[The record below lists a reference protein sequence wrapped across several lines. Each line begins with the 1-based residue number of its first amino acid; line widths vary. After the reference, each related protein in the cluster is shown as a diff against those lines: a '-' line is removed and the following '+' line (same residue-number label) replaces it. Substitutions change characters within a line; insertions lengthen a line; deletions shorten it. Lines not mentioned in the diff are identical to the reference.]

1 MTDLN
6 RMFRRPT
13 YLSRFKAVFIIV
25 AVILAAASLIVSH
38 SLTSKLK
45 LEEQNRMEIWAEAMR
60 SLIRADGNTD
70 LSLVL
75 KVINQNHTI
84 PIVILDDNNN
94 ILDSRNISDKAPDTQ
109 RLKVLAAEMRQS
121 GRVMQVTV
129 TPSEATPQGKGQG
142 ERLYICYGESKLLRQ
157 LSVYPYVQLIA
168 VTAFIAIA
176 IYALLTAKRAEQ
188 NKIWVGLSRETAHQ
202 LGTPISSLMAWTEIL
217 RDSYPDDPLLP
228 DLENDIQR
236 LQLIAERFS
245 KIGSDPE
252 LAPNNL
258 NTVITHAVT
267 YMQRRAPDSV
277 HFEVKTP
284 GAPIFANL
292 NPALFEWVIE
302 NLCKNAIDAMSG
314 KGNITI
320 RQTTQSQH
328 VTVEISDTGHGIPR
342 KLQNEVF
349 RPGFTTKK
357 RGWGLGLSLARR
369 IVEDYHKGRIFVK
382 SSGPAGTIFAIE
394 LRRLTTDSETTG
406 NALLPEDAA
415 T

>member
-1 MTDLN
+1 
-6 RMFRRPT
+6 MFRRPPH
-13 YLSRFKAVFIIV
+13 LPRFKAVFV
-25 AVILAAASLIVSH
+25 AVAIVLAAASLIVSH
-38 SLTSKLK
+38 NLTAKLK
-45 LEEQNRMEIWAEAMR
+45 QEEQNRMEIWAEAMR
-60 SLIRADGNTD
+60 SLIRADENTD

-84 PIVILDDNNN
+84 PIVILDSQNN
-94 ILDSRNISDKAPDTQ
+94 ILDFRNIGDKDRDTLQ
-109 RLKVLAAEMRQS
+109 MKKLADEMRRS
-121 GRVMQVTV
+121 GGIMQVTV
-129 TPSEATPQGKGQG
+129 TPGEPSSKEGMKGEQ
-142 ERLYICYGESKLLRQ
+142 LYICYGESKLLRQ
-157 LSVYPYVQLIA
+157 LSIYPYIQLIA

-217 RDSYPDDPLLP
+217 RDNYPDDPLLP
-228 DLENDIQR
+228 DLENDIRR

-245 KIGSDPE
+245 KIGSEPE
-252 LAPNNL
+252 LALNDL
-258 NTVITHAVT
+258 NTVIAHAVA

-277 HFEVKTP
+277 HFEVETP
-284 GAPIFANL
+284 AAPIFADL

-314 KGNITI
+314 KGLITI
-320 RQTTQSQH
+320 RQTAGEQH
-328 VTVEISDTGHGIPR
+328 ITVEVSDTGHGIPR
-342 KLQNEVF
+342 KLQKDIF

-382 SSGPAGTIFAIE
+382 SSGPAGTTFAIV
-394 LRRLTTDSETTG
+394 LRRSAAGQEAAGETSCPKHP
-406 NALLPEDAA
+406 AL
-415 T
+415 

>member
-1 MTDLN
+1 
-6 RMFRRPT
+6 MFRRPPH
-13 YLSRFKAVFIIV
+13 LPRFKAVFV
-25 AVILAAASLIVSH
+25 AVAIVLAAASLIVSH
-38 SLTSKLK
+38 NLTAKLK
-45 LEEQNRMEIWAEAMR
+45 QEEQNRMEIWAEAMR
-60 SLIRADGNTD
+60 SLIRADENTD

-84 PIVILDDNNN
+84 PIVILDSQNN
-94 ILDSRNISDKAPDTQ
+94 ILDFRNIGDKDRDTL
-109 RLKVLAAEMRQS
+109 RMKKLAEEMRRS
-121 GRVMQVTV
+121 GGIMQVTV
-129 TPSEATPQGKGQG
+129 TSGAPSSEEGAKGEQ
-142 ERLYICYGESKLLRQ
+142 LYICYGESKLLRQ
-157 LSVYPYVQLIA
+157 LSIYPYIQLIA

-217 RDSYPDDPLLP
+217 RDNYPDDPLLP
-228 DLENDIQR
+228 DLENDIRR

-245 KIGSDPE
+245 KIGSEPE
-252 LAPNNL
+252 LALNDL
-258 NTVITHAVT
+258 NTVIAHAVA

-277 HFEVKTP
+277 HFEVETP
-284 GAPIFANL
+284 AAPIFADL

-314 KGNITI
+314 KGLITI
-320 RQTTQSQH
+320 RQTAGEQH
-328 VTVEISDTGHGIPR
+328 ITVEVSDTGHGIPR
-342 KLQNEVF
+342 KLQKDIF

-382 SSGPAGTIFAIE
+382 SSGPAGTTFAIV
-394 LRRLTTDSETTG
+394 LRRSAAGQEAAGETSCLEHP
-406 NALLPEDAA
+406 AL
-415 T
+415 

>member
-1 MTDLN
+1 
-6 RMFRRPT
+6 MFRRPPH
-13 YLSRFKAVFIIV
+13 LPRFKAVFV
-25 AVILAAASLIVSH
+25 AVAIVLAAASLIVSH
-38 SLTSKLK
+38 NLTAKLK
-45 LEEQNRMEIWAEAMR
+45 QEEQNRMEIWAEAMR
-60 SLIRADGNTD
+60 SLIRADENTD

-84 PIVILDDNNN
+84 PIVILDSQNN
-94 ILDSRNISDKAPDTQ
+94 ILDFRNIGDKDRDTL
-109 RLKVLAAEMRQS
+109 RMKKLAEEMRRS
-121 GRVMQVTV
+121 GGIMQVTV
-129 TPSEATPQGKGQG
+129 TSGAPSSEEGAKGEQ
-142 ERLYICYGESKLLRQ
+142 LYICYGESKLLRQ
-157 LSVYPYVQLIA
+157 LSIYPYIQLIA

-217 RDSYPDDPLLP
+217 RDNYPDDPLLP
-228 DLENDIQR
+228 DLENDIRR

-245 KIGSDPE
+245 KIGSEPE
-252 LAPNNL
+252 LALNDL
-258 NTVITHAVT
+258 NTVIAHAVA

-277 HFEVKTP
+277 HFEVETP
-284 GAPIFANL
+284 AAPIFADL

-314 KGNITI
+314 KGLITI
-320 RQTTQSQH
+320 RQTAGEQH
-328 VTVEISDTGHGIPR
+328 ITVEVSDTGHGIPR
-342 KLQNEVF
+342 KLQKDIF

-382 SSGPAGTIFAIE
+382 SSGPAGTTFAIV
-394 LRRLTTDSETTG
+394 LRRSAAGQEAAGETSRSV
-406 NALLPEDAA
+406 NPAL
-415 T
+415 

>member
-1 MTDLN
+1 
-6 RMFRRPT
+6 MFRRPPH
-13 YLSRFKAVFIIV
+13 LPRFKAVFV
-25 AVILAAASLIVSH
+25 AVAIVLAAASLIVSH
-38 SLTSKLK
+38 NLTAKLK
-45 LEEQNRMEIWAEAMR
+45 QEEQNRMEIWAEAMR
-60 SLIRADGNTD
+60 SLIRADENTD

-84 PIVILDDNNN
+84 PIVILDSQNN
-94 ILDSRNISDKAPDTQ
+94 ILDFRNIGDKDRDTL
-109 RLKVLAAEMRQS
+109 RMKELADEMRRS
-121 GRVMQVTV
+121 GGIMQVTV
-129 TPSEATPQGKGQG
+129 TPGEPSSEEGVKGEQ
-142 ERLYICYGESKLLRQ
+142 LYICYGESKLLRQ
-157 LSVYPYVQLIA
+157 LSIYPYIQLIA

-217 RDSYPDDPLLP
+217 RDNYPDDPLLP
-228 DLENDIQR
+228 DLENDIRR

-245 KIGSDPE
+245 KIGSEPE
-252 LAPNNL
+252 LALNDL
-258 NTVITHAVT
+258 NTVIAHAVA

-277 HFEVKTP
+277 HFEVETP
-284 GAPIFANL
+284 AAPIFADL

-314 KGNITI
+314 KGLITI
-320 RQTTQSQH
+320 RQTAGEQH
-328 VTVEISDTGHGIPR
+328 ITVEVSDTGHGIPR
-342 KLQNEVF
+342 KMQKDIF

-382 SSGPAGTIFAIE
+382 SSGPAGTTFAIV
-394 LRRLTTDSETTG
+394 LRRSAAGQEAAGETSRPEQP
-406 NALLPEDAA
+406 AL
-415 T
+415 